1 MEGLPHNILN
11 DDDMAGT
18 GINPNNTQYI
28 LAVVGD
34 PNPAYNAKAP
44 QAGVEP
50 YVGTKTVTIR
60 VQATGEGR
68 LPTEAEI
75 GELLQKGKLSP
86 NEEQIKGF
94 MAKMGVDLSGK
105 QDDGEGWKGAYAS
118 AAAAAAAVANTHA
131 EPTGMVTVFVPSG
144 EAQQTGSA

>member
-1 MEGLPHNILN
+1 MRAPIRACHSHQTITKLFGCLSKE
-11 DDDMAGT
+11 
-18 GINPNNTQYI
+18 
-28 LAVVGD
+28 VVEKLGCISRD
-34 PNPAYNAKAP
+34 
-44 QAGVEP
+44 
-50 YVGTKTVTIR
+50 R

-118 AAAAAAAVANTHA
+118 AAAAVANTHA